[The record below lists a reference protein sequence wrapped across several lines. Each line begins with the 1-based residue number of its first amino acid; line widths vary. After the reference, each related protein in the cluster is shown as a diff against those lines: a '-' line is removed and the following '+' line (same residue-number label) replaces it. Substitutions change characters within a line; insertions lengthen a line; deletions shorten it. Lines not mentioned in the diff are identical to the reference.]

1 MTGFLLFLAFFGAS
15 VAAGS
20 TGMTFP
26 TGPWYLALRKPSWTP
41 PNWVFPV
48 VWTTLYILIAV
59 AAARVAVLPGSAFA
73 MAFWALQITLNA
85 VWTPVFFGKHLI
97 RGGLIV
103 IGCLWFAV
111 LATTLAFFSLDTLAG
126 WMFVPYLIWVTIAS
140 ALNFSIWRLNP
151 GA

>member
-1 MTGFLLFLAFFGAS
+1 M
-15 VAAGS
+15 
-20 TGMTFP
+20 
-26 TGPWYLALRKPSWTP
+26 
-41 PNWVFPV
+41 FPV

-59 AAARVAVLPGSAFA
+59 AAARVAVLPGNAFA
-73 MAFWALQITLNA
+73 MAFWALQIALNA

-103 IGCLWFAV
+103 IGLLWAAV
-111 LATTLAFFSLDTLAG
+111 LATTIAFFALDTLAG